1 MYLADF
7 RLNTKP
13 TQANKFLLP
22 SIEKIQVYQMS
33 LHFYYIYNLISVQL
47 IDVLNMIFHTISDF
61 KEQLNRSASQSK
73 PFLFAAN
80 FELSEFLFVENPLE
94 QNEILFQ
101 IRGVGNKPKD
111 QMLDQPFSFSPQPI
125 SRETYAQMFSTA
137 IKQMASNTTDVINL
151 TVQTPLQCN
160 LSLRE
165 IFMMSK
171 SLYQIYVPERFV
183 CFSPE
188 RHILIHDGVL
198 STNPMKG
205 TIDASVPDAKNVIL
219 NDPKEI
225 EEHTAV
231 IEMVKREIAEVAS
244 DVQITRFRY
253 IDDIAVKGR
262 NILQVSSEV
271 CGKLQDDY
279 RYRLGDIVAALLPA
293 SSIMGAPDKARA
305 LSVIQEAEPI
315 SRGYYTGVMGYFDG
329 STLDTGV
336 LIRFIE
342 QQGDQLFFR
351 SGGGITQASIC
362 DKEYDEV
369 LNKVYLQV

>member
-7 RLNTKP
+7 RLNTIP
-13 TQANKFLLP
+13 TQANKFLLT
-22 SIEKIQVYQMS
+22 SIEKIQVHQIF

-47 IDVLNMIFHTISDF
+47 IDVLDMIFHTISDF

-73 PFLFAAN
+73 PFLFAVN

-101 IRGVGNKPKD
+101 IRGLGNKPKD

-188 RHILIHDGVL
+188 RHILIHDRVL

-293 SSIMGAPDKARA
+293 SSIIGAPDKARA
-305 LSVIQEAEPI
+305 LSVIQAAEPI